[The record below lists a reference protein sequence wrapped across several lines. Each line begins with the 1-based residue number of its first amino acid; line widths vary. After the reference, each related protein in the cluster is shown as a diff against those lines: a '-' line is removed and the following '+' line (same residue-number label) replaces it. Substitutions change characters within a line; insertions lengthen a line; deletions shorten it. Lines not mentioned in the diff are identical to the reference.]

1 MFDNGK
7 SVEIVGSE
15 SHRLTG
21 HGNVSVRDVV
31 IAVCMFAHARL
42 DRYGRSSER
51 WHVGDAWAQRGD
63 EGRGKLR

>member
-1 MFDNGK
+1 LIMERVWRSWEVNP
-7 SVEIVGSE
+7 IVDWA
-15 SHRLTG
+15 RQR
-21 HGNVSVRDVV
+21 VYRDEV
-31 IAVCMFAHARL
+31 IAVCMNAHARL